1 MAANKSKISRM
12 DRLYLD
18 EGGFDFIGRAKT
30 WYAITAGLLIVAIA
44 AIAIRGFTLSL
55 DFEGGTKVSLP
66 AANLEEQAVGE
77 VFEEATGIE
86 PEQVQIVGS
95 GNSATLEVNSERLTE
110 EQADAARLAI
120 YEEFEPVNAMGESTP
135 DAVGVSTVSE
145 SWGSTITQ
153 RMVIAM
159 IVFLVIATAYVAFRL
174 QRTMAIAAILAL
186 IVDGVIIAGLYAL
199 FGLEVSP
206 AVIIG
211 LLTVLTFSIYDS
223 VIVFDKVNE
232 NTEGITGQR
241 NRTYAEQTNLAIN
254 QTVMRSISTS
264 VISALPIVA
273 LFIVAVWMMGI
284 GTLRDLALIQLIG
297 VIEGIFSSIFLASP
311 LVVSLANRSKK
322 IQQHNKDVAE
332 YRASAEF
339 TEDQE
344 AGAGSESDHGT
355 KRQVVSPT
363 KQVTN
368 LEGTQANRTGSS
380 WRPGR

>member
-18 EGGFDFIGRAKT
+18 EGGFDFIKRSKT
-30 WYAITAGLLIVAIA
+30 WYSITIGLLVVAIA
-44 AIAIRGFTLSL
+44 AIAIRGFSLSL
-55 DFEGGTKVSLP
+55 DFEGGTKINLP
-66 AANLEEQAVGE
+66 AKGLEETAVSE
-77 VFEEATGIE
+77 VFQEATGIE

-95 GNSATLEVNSERLTE
+95 GESATLEVNSERLTE
-110 EQADAARLAI
+110 EQADSARLAI
-120 YEEFEPVNAMGESTP
+120 YEEFQPVNAAGEATP

-145 SWGSTITQ
+145 SWGSTITK
-153 RMVIAM
+153 RMIIAM

-174 QRTMAIAAILAL
+174 QRTMALAAILAL
-186 IVDGVIIAGLYAL
+186 TADGIIIAGLYAL

-223 VIVFDKVNE
+223 VIVFDKINE

-264 VISALPIVA
+264 VISALPIIA
-273 LFIVAVWMMGI
+273 LFVVAVWMMGI

-311 LVVSLANRSKK
+311 LVVTLANRNKK
-322 IQQHNKDVAE
+322 IKEHNKQVAE

-339 TEDQE
+339 SEGEQD
-344 AGAGSESDHGT
+344 AGSKEANS

-363 KQVTN
+363 AQQPTN
-368 LEGTQANRTGSS
+368 LEGTQVSQTGSS
-380 WRPGR
+380 WRPRR

>member
-55 DFEGGTKVSLP
+55 DFEGGTKVSLS

-77 VFEEATGIE
+77 VFEEATGVE

-95 GNSATLEVNSERLTE
+95 GNSATLEVNSERLSE

-186 IVDGVIIAGLYAL
+186 IADGVIIAGLYAL

-339 TEDQE
+339 TEEQE
-344 AGAGSESDHGT
+344 AGAGSDSDQGT

>member
-18 EGGFDFIGRAKT
+18 EGGFDFIKRSKT
-30 WYAITAGLLIVAIA
+30 WYSITIGLLVVAIA
-44 AIAIRGFTLSL
+44 AIAIRGFSLSL
-55 DFEGGTKVSLP
+55 DFEGGTKINLP
-66 AANLEEQAVGE
+66 AKGLEETAVSE
-77 VFEEATGIE
+77 VFQEATGIE

-95 GNSATLEVNSERLTE
+95 GESATLEVNSERLTE
-110 EQADAARLAI
+110 EQADSARLAI
-120 YEEFEPVNAMGESTP
+120 YEEFQPVNAAGEATP

-145 SWGSTITQ
+145 SWGSTITK
-153 RMVIAM
+153 RMIIAM

-174 QRTMAIAAILAL
+174 QRTMALAAILAL
-186 IVDGVIIAGLYAL
+186 IADGIIIAGLYAL

-223 VIVFDKVNE
+223 VIVFDKINE

-264 VISALPIVA
+264 VISALPIIA
-273 LFIVAVWMMGI
+273 LFVVAVWMMGI

-311 LVVSLANRSKK
+311 LVVTLANRSKK
-322 IQQHNKDVAE
+322 IKEHNKQVAE

-339 TEDQE
+339 SEGEQD
-344 AGAGSESDHGT
+344 AGSKQANS

-363 KQVTN
+363 AQQPTN
-368 LEGTQANRTGSS
+368 LEGTQVSQTGSS
-380 WRPGR
+380 WRPRR

>member
-18 EGGFDFIGRAKT
+18 EGGFDFIKRSKT
-30 WYAITAGLLIVAIA
+30 WYSITIGLLVVAIA
-44 AIAIRGFTLSL
+44 AIAIRGFSLSL
-55 DFEGGTKVSLP
+55 DFEGGTKINLP
-66 AANLEEQAVGE
+66 AKGLEETAVSE
-77 VFEEATGIE
+77 VFQEATGIE

-95 GNSATLEVNSERLTE
+95 GESATLEVNSERLTE
-110 EQADAARLAI
+110 EQADSARLAI
-120 YEEFEPVNAMGESTP
+120 YEEFQPVNAAGEATP

-145 SWGSTITQ
+145 SWGSTITK
-153 RMVIAM
+153 RMIIAM

-174 QRTMAIAAILAL
+174 QRTMALAAILAL
-186 IVDGVIIAGLYAL
+186 IADGIIIAGLYAL

-223 VIVFDKVNE
+223 VIVFDKINE

-264 VISALPIVA
+264 VISALPIIA
-273 LFIVAVWMMGI
+273 LFVVAVWMMGI

-311 LVVSLANRSKK
+311 LVVTLANRNKK
-322 IQQHNKDVAE
+322 IKGHNKQVAE

-339 TEDQE
+339 SEGEQD
-344 AGAGSESDHGT
+344 AGSKEANS

-363 KQVTN
+363 AQQPTN
-368 LEGTQANRTGSS
+368 LEGTQASQTGSS
-380 WRPGR
+380 WRPRR

>member
-18 EGGFDFIGRAKT
+18 EGGFDFIKRSKT
-30 WYAITAGLLIVAIA
+30 WYSITIGLLVVAIA
-44 AIAIRGFTLSL
+44 AIAIRGFSLSL
-55 DFEGGTKVSLP
+55 DFEGGTKINLP
-66 AANLEEQAVGE
+66 AKGLEETAVSE
-77 VFEEATGIE
+77 VFQEATGIE

-95 GNSATLEVNSERLTE
+95 GESASLEVNSERLTE
-110 EQADAARLAI
+110 EQADSARLAI
-120 YEEFEPVNAMGESTP
+120 YEEFQPVNAAGEATP

-145 SWGSTITQ
+145 SWGSTITK
-153 RMVIAM
+153 RMIIAM

-174 QRTMAIAAILAL
+174 QRTMALAAILAL
-186 IVDGVIIAGLYAL
+186 IADGIIIAGLYAL

-264 VISALPIVA
+264 VISALPIIA
-273 LFIVAVWMMGI
+273 LFVVAVWMMGI

-311 LVVSLANRSKK
+311 LVVTLANRSKK
-322 IQQHNKDVAE
+322 IKEHNKQVAE

-339 TEDQE
+339 SEGEQD
-344 AGAGSESDHGT
+344 AGSKQANS

-363 KQVTN
+363 AQQPTN
-368 LEGTQANRTGSS
+368 LEGTQVSQTGSS
-380 WRPGR
+380 WRPRR

>member
-18 EGGFDFIGRAKT
+18 EGGFDFIKRSKT
-30 WYAITAGLLIVAIA
+30 WYSITIGLLVVAIA
-44 AIAIRGFTLSL
+44 AIAIRGFSLSL
-55 DFEGGTKVSLP
+55 DFEGGTKINLP
-66 AANLEEQAVGE
+66 AKGLEETAVSE
-77 VFEEATGIE
+77 VFQEATGIE

-95 GNSATLEVNSERLTE
+95 GESATLEVNSERLTE
-110 EQADAARLAI
+110 EQADSARLAI
-120 YEEFEPVNAMGESTP
+120 YEEFQPVNAAGEATP

-145 SWGSTITQ
+145 SWGSTITK
-153 RMVIAM
+153 RMIIAM

-186 IVDGVIIAGLYAL
+186 IADGIIIAGLYAL

-264 VISALPIVA
+264 VISALPIIA
-273 LFIVAVWMMGI
+273 LFVVAVWMMGI

-311 LVVSLANRSKK
+311 LVVTLANRNKK
-322 IQQHNKDVAE
+322 IKEHNKQVAE

-339 TEDQE
+339 SEGEQD
-344 AGAGSESDHGT
+344 AGSKEANS

-363 KQVTN
+363 AQQPTN
-368 LEGTQANRTGSS
+368 LEGTQVSQTGSS
-380 WRPGR
+380 WRPRR

>member
-77 VFEEATGIE
+77 VFEEATGVE

-159 IVFLVIATAYVAFRL
+159 IVFLVIATAYVGFRL

-186 IVDGVIIAGLYAL
+186 IADGVIIAGLYAL

-339 TEDQE
+339 MEEQE
-344 AGAGSESDHGT
+344 AGAGSDSDQGT

-363 KQVTN
+363 KQATN

>member
-77 VFEEATGIE
+77 VFEEATGVE

-95 GNSATLEVNSERLTE
+95 GNSATLEVNSERLSE

-186 IVDGVIIAGLYAL
+186 IADGVIIAGLYAL

-241 NRTYAEQTNLAIN
+241 NRTYAEQTNLAVN

-339 TEDQE
+339 TEEQE
-344 AGAGSESDHGT
+344 AGAGSDSDQGT

>member
-18 EGGFDFIGRAKT
+18 EGGFDFIKRSKT
-30 WYAITAGLLIVAIA
+30 WYSITIGLLVVAIA
-44 AIAIRGFTLSL
+44 AIAIRGFSLSL
-55 DFEGGTKVSLP
+55 DFEGGTKINLP
-66 AANLEEQAVGE
+66 AKGLEETAVSE
-77 VFEEATGIE
+77 VFQEATGIE

-95 GNSATLEVNSERLTE
+95 GESATLEVNSERLTE
-110 EQADAARLAI
+110 EQADSARLAI
-120 YEEFEPVNAMGESTP
+120 YEEFQPVNAAGEATP

-145 SWGSTITQ
+145 SWGSTITK
-153 RMVIAM
+153 RMIIAM

-174 QRTMAIAAILAL
+174 QRTMALAAILAL
-186 IVDGVIIAGLYAL
+186 IADGIIIAGLYAL

-264 VISALPIVA
+264 VISALPIIA
-273 LFIVAVWMMGI
+273 LFVVAVWMMGI

-311 LVVSLANRSKK
+311 LVVTLANRSKK
-322 IQQHNKDVAE
+322 TKEHNKQVAE

-339 TEDQE
+339 SEGEQD
-344 AGAGSESDHGT
+344 AGSKQANS

-363 KQVTN
+363 AQQPTN
-368 LEGTQANRTGSS
+368 LEGTQVSQTGSS
-380 WRPGR
+380 WRPRR

>member
-18 EGGFDFIGRAKT
+18 EGGFDFIKRSKT
-30 WYAITAGLLIVAIA
+30 WYSITIGLLVVAIA
-44 AIAIRGFTLSL
+44 AIAIRGFSLSL
-55 DFEGGTKVSLP
+55 DFEGGTKINLP
-66 AANLEEQAVGE
+66 AKGLEETAVSE
-77 VFEEATGIE
+77 VFQEATGIE

-95 GNSATLEVNSERLTE
+95 GESATLEVNSERLTE
-110 EQADAARLAI
+110 EQADSARLAI
-120 YEEFEPVNAMGESTP
+120 YEEFQPVNAAGEATP

-145 SWGSTITQ
+145 SWGSTITK
-153 RMVIAM
+153 RMIIAM

-174 QRTMAIAAILAL
+174 QRTMALAAILAL
-186 IVDGVIIAGLYAL
+186 IADGIIIAGLYAL

-264 VISALPIVA
+264 VISALPIIA
-273 LFIVAVWMMGI
+273 LFVVAVWMMGI

-311 LVVSLANRSKK
+311 LVVTLANRNKK
-322 IQQHNKDVAE
+322 IKEHNKQVAE

-339 TEDQE
+339 SEGEQD
-344 AGAGSESDHGT
+344 AGSKQANS

-363 KQVTN
+363 AQQRTN
-368 LEGTQANRTGSS
+368 LEGTQVSQTGSS
-380 WRPGR
+380 WRPRR

>member
-18 EGGFDFIGRAKT
+18 EGGFDFIKRSKT
-30 WYAITAGLLIVAIA
+30 WYSITIGLLVVAIA
-44 AIAIRGFTLSL
+44 AIAIRGFSLSL
-55 DFEGGTKVSLP
+55 DFEGGTKINLP
-66 AANLEEQAVGE
+66 AKGLEETAVSE
-77 VFEEATGIE
+77 VFQEATGIE

-95 GNSATLEVNSERLTE
+95 GESATLEVNSERLTE
-110 EQADAARLAI
+110 EQADSARLAI
-120 YEEFEPVNAMGESTP
+120 YEEFQPVNAAGEATP

-145 SWGSTITQ
+145 SWGSTITK
-153 RMVIAM
+153 RMIIAM

-174 QRTMAIAAILAL
+174 QRTMALAAILAL
-186 IVDGVIIAGLYAL
+186 IADGIIIAGLYAL

-223 VIVFDKVNE
+223 VIVFDKINE

-264 VISALPIVA
+264 VISALPIIA
-273 LFIVAVWMMGI
+273 LFVVAVWMMGI

-311 LVVSLANRSKK
+311 LVVTLANRNKK
-322 IQQHNKDVAE
+322 IKEHNKQVAE

-339 TEDQE
+339 SEGEQD
-344 AGAGSESDHGT
+344 AGSKEANS

-363 KQVTN
+363 AQQPTN
-368 LEGTQANRTGSS
+368 LEGTQASQTGSS
-380 WRPGR
+380 WRPRR

>member
-18 EGGFDFIGRAKT
+18 EGGFDFIKRSKT
-30 WYAITAGLLIVAIA
+30 WYSITIGLLVVAIA
-44 AIAIRGFTLSL
+44 AIAIRGFSLSL
-55 DFEGGTKVSLP
+55 DFEGGTKINLP
-66 AANLEEQAVGE
+66 AKGLEETAVSE
-77 VFEEATGIE
+77 VFQEATGIE

-95 GNSATLEVNSERLTE
+95 GESATLEVNSERLTE
-110 EQADAARLAI
+110 EQADSARLAI
-120 YEEFEPVNAMGESTP
+120 YEEFQPVNAAGEATP

-145 SWGSTITQ
+145 SWGSTITK
-153 RMVIAM
+153 RMIIAM

-174 QRTMAIAAILAL
+174 QRTMALAAILAL
-186 IVDGVIIAGLYAL
+186 IADGIIIAGLYAL
-199 FGLEVSP
+199 CGLEVSP

-264 VISALPIVA
+264 VISALPIIA
-273 LFIVAVWMMGI
+273 LFVVAVWMMGI

-311 LVVSLANRSKK
+311 LVVTLANRSKK
-322 IQQHNKDVAE
+322 IKEHNKQVAE

-339 TEDQE
+339 SEGEPD
-344 AGAGSESDHGT
+344 AGSKQANS

-363 KQVTN
+363 AQQPTN
-368 LEGTQANRTGSS
+368 LEGTQASQTGSS
-380 WRPGR
+380 WRPRR

>member
-77 VFEEATGIE
+77 VFEEATGVE

-186 IVDGVIIAGLYAL
+186 IADGVIIAGLYAL

-339 TEDQE
+339 TEEQE
-344 AGAGSESDHGT
+344 AGAGSDSDQGT

-368 LEGTQANRTGSS
+368 LEGTRANRTGSS

>member
-18 EGGFDFIGRAKT
+18 EGGFDFIKRSKT
-30 WYAITAGLLIVAIA
+30 WYSITIGLLVVAIA
-44 AIAIRGFTLSL
+44 AIAIRGFSLSL
-55 DFEGGTKVSLP
+55 DFEGGTKINLP
-66 AANLEEQAVGE
+66 AKGLEEAAVSE
-77 VFEEATGIE
+77 VFQEATGIE

-95 GNSATLEVNSERLTE
+95 GESATLEVNSERLTE
-110 EQADAARLAI
+110 EQADSARLAI
-120 YEEFEPVNAMGESTP
+120 YEEFQPVNAAGEATP

-145 SWGSTITQ
+145 SWGSTITK
-153 RMVIAM
+153 RMIIAM

-174 QRTMAIAAILAL
+174 QRTMALAAILAL
-186 IVDGVIIAGLYAL
+186 IADGIIIAGLYAL

-223 VIVFDKVNE
+223 VIVFDKINE

-264 VISALPIVA
+264 VISALPIIA
-273 LFIVAVWMMGI
+273 LFVVAVWMMGI

-311 LVVSLANRSKK
+311 LVVTLANRSKK
-322 IQQHNKDVAE
+322 IKEHNKQVAE

-339 TEDQE
+339 SEGEQD
-344 AGAGSESDHGT
+344 AGSKEANS

-363 KQVTN
+363 AQQPTN
-368 LEGTQANRTGSS
+368 LEGAQVSQTGSS
-380 WRPGR
+380 WRPRR

>member
-18 EGGFDFIGRAKT
+18 EGGFDFIKRSKT
-30 WYAITAGLLIVAIA
+30 WYSITIGLLVVAIA
-44 AIAIRGFTLSL
+44 AIAIRGFSLSL
-55 DFEGGTKVSLP
+55 DFEGGTKINLP
-66 AANLEEQAVGE
+66 AKGLEETAVSE
-77 VFEEATGIE
+77 VFQEATGIE
-86 PEQVQIVGS
+86 PEQVQVVGS
-95 GNSATLEVNSERLTE
+95 GESATLEVNSERLTE
-110 EQADAARLAI
+110 EQADSARLAI
-120 YEEFEPVNAMGESTP
+120 YEEFQPVNAAGEATP

-145 SWGSTITQ
+145 SWGSTITK
-153 RMVIAM
+153 RMIIAM

-174 QRTMAIAAILAL
+174 QRTMALAAILAL
-186 IVDGVIIAGLYAL
+186 IADGIIIAGLYAL

-264 VISALPIVA
+264 VISALPIIA
-273 LFIVAVWMMGI
+273 LFVVAVWMMGI

-311 LVVSLANRSKK
+311 LVVTLANRSKK
-322 IQQHNKDVAE
+322 IKEHNKQVAE
-332 YRASAEF
+332 YRVSAEF
-339 TEDQE
+339 
-344 AGAGSESDHGT
+344 SEGEQDASSKQANS

-363 KQVTN
+363 AQQPTN
-368 LEGTQANRTGSS
+368 LEGTQVSQTGSS
-380 WRPGR
+380 WRPRR

>member
-18 EGGFDFIGRAKT
+18 EGGFDFIKRSKT
-30 WYAITAGLLIVAIA
+30 WYSITIGLLVVAIA
-44 AIAIRGFTLSL
+44 AIAIRGFSLSL
-55 DFEGGTKVSLP
+55 DFEGGTKINLP
-66 AANLEEQAVGE
+66 AKGLEETAVSE
-77 VFEEATGIE
+77 VFQEATGIE

-95 GNSATLEVNSERLTE
+95 GESATLEVNSERLTE
-110 EQADAARLAI
+110 EQADSARLAI
-120 YEEFEPVNAMGESTP
+120 YEEFQPVNAAGEATP

-145 SWGSTITQ
+145 SWGSTITK
-153 RMVIAM
+153 RMIIAM

-174 QRTMAIAAILAL
+174 QRTMALAAILAL
-186 IVDGVIIAGLYAL
+186 IADGIIIAGLYAL

-232 NTEGITGQR
+232 NTEGMTGQR

-264 VISALPIVA
+264 VISALPIIA
-273 LFIVAVWMMGI
+273 LFVVAVWMMGI

-311 LVVSLANRSKK
+311 LVVTLANRSKK
-322 IQQHNKDVAE
+322 IKEHNKQVAE

-339 TEDQE
+339 SEGEQD
-344 AGAGSESDHGT
+344 AGSKQANS

-363 KQVTN
+363 SQQPTN
-368 LEGTQANRTGSS
+368 LEGTQVSQTGSS
-380 WRPGR
+380 WRPRR

>member
-18 EGGFDFIGRAKT
+18 EGGFDFIKRSKT
-30 WYAITAGLLIVAIA
+30 WYSITIGLLVVAIA
-44 AIAIRGFTLSL
+44 AIAIRGFSLSL
-55 DFEGGTKVSLP
+55 DFEGGTKINLP
-66 AANLEEQAVGE
+66 AKGLEETAVSE
-77 VFEEATGIE
+77 VFQEATGIE

-95 GNSATLEVNSERLTE
+95 GESATLEVNSERLTE
-110 EQADAARLAI
+110 EQADSARLAI
-120 YEEFEPVNAMGESTP
+120 YEEFQPVNAAGEATP

-145 SWGSTITQ
+145 SWGSTITK
-153 RMVIAM
+153 RMIIAM

-174 QRTMAIAAILAL
+174 QRTMALAAILAL
-186 IVDGVIIAGLYAL
+186 IADGIIIAGLYAL

-264 VISALPIVA
+264 VISALPIIA
-273 LFIVAVWMMGI
+273 LFVVAVWMMGI

-311 LVVSLANRSKK
+311 LVVTLANRNKK
-322 IQQHNKDVAE
+322 IKEHNKQVAE

-339 TEDQE
+339 SEGEQD
-344 AGAGSESDHGT
+344 AGSKQANS

-363 KQVTN
+363 AQQPTN
-368 LEGTQANRTGSS
+368 LEGTQASQTGSS
-380 WRPGR
+380 WRPRR

>member
-18 EGGFDFIGRAKT
+18 EGGFDFIKRTKT
-30 WYAITAGLLIVAIA
+30 WYSITIGLLVVAIA
-44 AIAIRGFTLSL
+44 AIAIRGFSLSL
-55 DFEGGTKVSLP
+55 DFEGGTKINLP
-66 AANLEEQAVGE
+66 AKGLEETAVSE
-77 VFEEATGIE
+77 VFQEATGIE

-95 GNSATLEVNSERLTE
+95 GESATLEVNSERLTE
-110 EQADAARLAI
+110 EQADSARLAI
-120 YEEFEPVNAMGESTP
+120 YEEFQPVNAAGEATP

-145 SWGSTITQ
+145 SWGSTITK
-153 RMVIAM
+153 RMIIAM

-174 QRTMAIAAILAL
+174 QRTMALAAILAL
-186 IVDGVIIAGLYAL
+186 IADGIIIAGLYAL

-264 VISALPIVA
+264 VISALPIIA
-273 LFIVAVWMMGI
+273 LFVVAVWMMGI

-311 LVVSLANRSKK
+311 LVVTLANRNKK
-322 IQQHNKDVAE
+322 IKEHNKQVAE

-339 TEDQE
+339 SEGEQD
-344 AGAGSESDHGT
+344 AGSKQANS

-363 KQVTN
+363 AQQPTN
-368 LEGTQANRTGSS
+368 LEGTQASQTGSS
-380 WRPGR
+380 WRPRR

>member
-18 EGGFDFIGRAKT
+18 EGGFDFIKRSKT
-30 WYAITAGLLIVAIA
+30 WYSITIGLLVVAIA
-44 AIAIRGFTLSL
+44 AIAIRGFSLSL
-55 DFEGGTKVSLP
+55 DFEGGTKINLP
-66 AANLEEQAVGE
+66 AKGLEETAVSE
-77 VFEEATGIE
+77 VFQEATGIE

-95 GNSATLEVNSERLTE
+95 GESATLEVNSERLTE
-110 EQADAARLAI
+110 EQADSARLAI
-120 YEEFEPVNAMGESTP
+120 YEEFQPVNAAGEATP
-135 DAVGVSTVSE
+135 YAVGVSTVSE
-145 SWGSTITQ
+145 SWGSTITK
-153 RMVIAM
+153 RMIIAM

-174 QRTMAIAAILAL
+174 QRTMALAAILAL
-186 IVDGVIIAGLYAL
+186 IADGIIIAGLYAL

-264 VISALPIVA
+264 VISALPIIA
-273 LFIVAVWMMGI
+273 LFVVAVWMMGI

-311 LVVSLANRSKK
+311 LVVTLANRSKK
-322 IQQHNKDVAE
+322 IKEHNKQVAE

-339 TEDQE
+339 SEGEQD
-344 AGAGSESDHGT
+344 AGSKQANS

-363 KQVTN
+363 AQQPTN
-368 LEGTQANRTGSS
+368 LEGTQVSQTGSS
-380 WRPGR
+380 WRPRR

>member
-18 EGGFDFIGRAKT
+18 EGGFDFIKRSKT
-30 WYAITAGLLIVAIA
+30 WYSITIGLLVVAIA
-44 AIAIRGFTLSL
+44 AIAIRGFSLSL
-55 DFEGGTKVSLP
+55 DFEGGTKINLP
-66 AANLEEQAVGE
+66 AKGLEETAVSE
-77 VFEEATGIE
+77 VFQEATGIE

-95 GNSATLEVNSERLTE
+95 GESATLEVNSERLTE
-110 EQADAARLAI
+110 EQADSARLAI
-120 YEEFEPVNAMGESTP
+120 YEEFQPVNAAGEATP

-145 SWGSTITQ
+145 SWGSTITK
-153 RMVIAM
+153 RMIIAM

-174 QRTMAIAAILAL
+174 QRTMALAAILAL
-186 IVDGVIIAGLYAL
+186 IADGIIIAGLYAL

-223 VIVFDKVNE
+223 VIVFDKINE

-264 VISALPIVA
+264 VISALPIIA
-273 LFIVAVWMMGI
+273 LFVVAVWMMGI

-311 LVVSLANRSKK
+311 LVVTLANRNKK
-322 IQQHNKDVAE
+322 IKEHNKQVAE

-339 TEDQE
+339 SEGEQD
-344 AGAGSESDHGT
+344 AGSKQANS

-363 KQVTN
+363 AQQPTN
-368 LEGTQANRTGSS
+368 LEGTQVSQTGSS
-380 WRPGR
+380 WRPRR

>member
-18 EGGFDFIGRAKT
+18 EGGFDFIKRSKT
-30 WYAITAGLLIVAIA
+30 WYSITIGLLVVAIA
-44 AIAIRGFTLSL
+44 AIAIRGFSLSL
-55 DFEGGTKVSLP
+55 DFEGGTKINLP
-66 AANLEEQAVGE
+66 AKGLEETAVSE
-77 VFEEATGIE
+77 VFQEATGIE

-95 GNSATLEVNSERLTE
+95 GESATLEVNSERLTE
-110 EQADAARLAI
+110 EQADSARLAI
-120 YEEFEPVNAMGESTP
+120 YEEFQPVNAAGEATP

-145 SWGSTITQ
+145 SWGSTITK

-174 QRTMAIAAILAL
+174 QRTMALAAILAL
-186 IVDGVIIAGLYAL
+186 IADGIIIAGLYAL

-264 VISALPIVA
+264 VISALPIIA
-273 LFIVAVWMMGI
+273 LFVVAVWMMGI

-311 LVVSLANRSKK
+311 LVVTLANRNKK
-322 IQQHNKDVAE
+322 IKEHNKQVAE

-339 TEDQE
+339 SEGEQD
-344 AGAGSESDHGT
+344 AGSKQANS

-363 KQVTN
+363 AQQPTN
-368 LEGTQANRTGSS
+368 LEGTQVSQTGSS
-380 WRPGR
+380 WRPRR

>member
-18 EGGFDFIGRAKT
+18 EGGFDFIKRSKT
-30 WYAITAGLLIVAIA
+30 WYSITIGLLVVAIA
-44 AIAIRGFTLSL
+44 AIAIRGFSLSL
-55 DFEGGTKVSLP
+55 DFEGGTKINLP
-66 AANLEEQAVGE
+66 AKGLEETAVSE
-77 VFEEATGIE
+77 VFQEATGIE

-95 GNSATLEVNSERLTE
+95 GESATLEVNSERLTE
-110 EQADAARLAI
+110 EQADSARLAI
-120 YEEFEPVNAMGESTP
+120 YEEFQPVNAAGEATP

-145 SWGSTITQ
+145 SWGSTITK
-153 RMVIAM
+153 RMIIAM
-159 IVFLVIATAYVAFRL
+159 IVFLVIVTAYVAFRL
-174 QRTMAIAAILAL
+174 QRTMALAAILAL
-186 IVDGVIIAGLYAL
+186 IADGIIIAGLYAL

-264 VISALPIVA
+264 VISALPIIA
-273 LFIVAVWMMGI
+273 LFVVAVWMMGI

-311 LVVSLANRSKK
+311 LVVTLANRNKK
-322 IQQHNKDVAE
+322 IKEHNKQVAE

-339 TEDQE
+339 SEGEQD
-344 AGAGSESDHGT
+344 AGSKQANS

-363 KQVTN
+363 AQQPTN
-368 LEGTQANRTGSS
+368 LEGTQVSQTGSS
-380 WRPGR
+380 WRPRR

>member
-18 EGGFDFIGRAKT
+18 EGGFDFIKRSKT
-30 WYAITAGLLIVAIA
+30 WYSITIGLLVVAIA
-44 AIAIRGFTLSL
+44 AIAIRGFSLSL
-55 DFEGGTKVSLP
+55 DFEGGTKINLP
-66 AANLEEQAVGE
+66 AKGLEETAVSE
-77 VFEEATGIE
+77 VFQEATGIE

-95 GNSATLEVNSERLTE
+95 GESATLEVNSERLTE
-110 EQADAARLAI
+110 EQADSARLAI
-120 YEEFEPVNAMGESTP
+120 YEEFQPVNAAGEATP

-145 SWGSTITQ
+145 SWGSTITK
-153 RMVIAM
+153 RMIIAM

-174 QRTMAIAAILAL
+174 QRTMALAAILAL
-186 IVDGVIIAGLYAL
+186 IADGIIIAGLYAL

-264 VISALPIVA
+264 VISALPIIA
-273 LFIVAVWMMGI
+273 LFVVAVWMMGI

-311 LVVSLANRSKK
+311 LVVTLANRNKK
-322 IQQHNKDVAE
+322 IKEHNKQVAE

-339 TEDQE
+339 SEGEQD
-344 AGAGSESDHGT
+344 AGSKEANS

-363 KQVTN
+363 AQQRTN
-368 LEGTQANRTGSS
+368 LEGTQVSQTGAS
-380 WRPGR
+380 WRPRR

>member
-18 EGGFDFIGRAKT
+18 EGGFYFIKRSKT
-30 WYAITAGLLIVAIA
+30 WYSITIGLLVVAIA
-44 AIAIRGFTLSL
+44 AIAIRGFSLSL
-55 DFEGGTKVSLP
+55 DFEGGTKINLP
-66 AANLEEQAVGE
+66 AKGLEETAVSE
-77 VFEEATGIE
+77 VFQEATGIE

-95 GNSATLEVNSERLTE
+95 GESATLEVNSERLTE
-110 EQADAARLAI
+110 EQADSARLAI
-120 YEEFEPVNAMGESTP
+120 YEEFKPVNAAGEATH

-145 SWGSTITQ
+145 SWGSTITK
-153 RMVIAM
+153 RMIIAM

-174 QRTMAIAAILAL
+174 QRTMALAAILAL
-186 IVDGVIIAGLYAL
+186 IADGIIIAGLYAL

-264 VISALPIVA
+264 VISALPIIA
-273 LFIVAVWMMGI
+273 LFVVAVWMMGI

-311 LVVSLANRSKK
+311 LVVTLANRSKK
-322 IQQHNKDVAE
+322 IKEHNKQVAE

-339 TEDQE
+339 SEGEQD
-344 AGAGSESDHGT
+344 AGSKQANS

-363 KQVTN
+363 AQQPTN
-368 LEGTQANRTGSS
+368 LEGTQVSQTGSS
-380 WRPGR
+380 WRPRR

>member
-18 EGGFDFIGRAKT
+18 EGGFDFIKRSKT
-30 WYAITAGLLIVAIA
+30 WYSITIGLLVVAIA
-44 AIAIRGFTLSL
+44 AIAIRGFSLSL
-55 DFEGGTKVSLP
+55 DFEGGTKINLP
-66 AANLEEQAVGE
+66 AKGLEETAVSE
-77 VFEEATGIE
+77 VFQEATGIE

-95 GNSATLEVNSERLTE
+95 GESATLEVNSERLTE
-110 EQADAARLAI
+110 EQADSARLAI
-120 YEEFEPVNAMGESTP
+120 YEEFQPVNAAGEATP

-145 SWGSTITQ
+145 SWGSTITK
-153 RMVIAM
+153 RMIIAM

-174 QRTMAIAAILAL
+174 QRTMALAAILAL
-186 IVDGVIIAGLYAL
+186 IADGIIIAGLYAL

-223 VIVFDKVNE
+223 VIVFDKINE

-264 VISALPIVA
+264 VISALPIIA
-273 LFIVAVWMMGI
+273 LFVVAVWMMGI

-311 LVVSLANRSKK
+311 LVVTLANRNKK
-322 IQQHNKDVAE
+322 IKEHNKQVAE

-339 TEDQE
+339 SEGEQD
-344 AGAGSESDHGT
+344 AGSKEANS

-363 KQVTN
+363 AQQPTN
-368 LEGTQANRTGSS
+368 LEGTQVSQTGSS
-380 WRPGR
+380 WRPRR